1 MQVKI
6 KKYNKFHSSFTY
18 INLYKLVNDYFQ
30 NCCSEIG
37 EVFWDLQQVLYI
49 TGLQNDKE
57 IQQKKLNNV
66 ENWFF
71 WQSGKTAVNKK
82 GNKKNFFKITW
93 NTVGFFMYG
102 KFSDS
107 TGIKNCGALTRE

>member
-57 IQQKKLNNV
+57 IQQK
-66 ENWFF
+66 NWITWKIDF
-71 WQSGKTAVNKK
+71 SEKPVKTAVNKK
-82 GNKKNFFKITW
+82 GNKKNFFKNTW

>member
-1 MQVKI
+1 MSRKMQVKI

-37 EVFWDLQQVLYI
+37 EVLWDLQQVLYI

-71 WQSGKTAVNKK
+71 WKTGK
-82 GNKKNFFKITW
+82 I
-93 NTVGFFMYG
+93 
-102 KFSDS
+102 S
-107 TGIKNCGALTRE
+107 CQ